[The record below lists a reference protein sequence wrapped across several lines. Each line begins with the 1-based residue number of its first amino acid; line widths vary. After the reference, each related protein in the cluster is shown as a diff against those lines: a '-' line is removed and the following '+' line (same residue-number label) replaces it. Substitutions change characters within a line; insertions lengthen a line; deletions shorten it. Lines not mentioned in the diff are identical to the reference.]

1 MAAKIKTGDN
11 VVVIAGKD
19 KGKTGVVKSVDVKN
33 ERLFVAGVNMVKKHQ
48 KATPLAEAGMV
59 EKEASIHVSNVM
71 LADPETGKATRV
83 GFKVEEGKK
92 VRVAK
97 ASGKEIA

>member
-19 KGKTGVVKSVDVKN
+19 KGKTGVVKSVDVKG
-33 ERLFVAGVNMVKKHQ
+33 ERVIVEGANMVKKHQ

-83 GFKVEEGKK
+83 GFKVEADKK

-97 ASGKEIA
+97 ASGKTIA

>member
-1 MAAKIKTGDN
+1 MAARLKTGDN
-11 VVVIAGKD
+11 VVITAGKD
-19 KGKTGVVKSVDVKN
+19 KGKTGVVKSVDVQN
-33 ERLFVAGVNMVKKHQ
+33 ERLVVEGINMVKKHQ

-59 EKEASIHVSNVM
+59 EKEASIHTSNVM

-83 GFKVEEGKK
+83 GFKVEDGKK

-97 ASGKEIA
+97 ASGKTL

>member
-1 MAAKIKTGDN
+1 MAARIKTGDN

-19 KGKTGVVKSVDVKN
+19 NGKTGVVKSVKN
-33 ERLFVAGVNMVKKHQ
+33 DRVVVEGVNLVKKHQ
-48 KATPLAEAGMV
+48 KATPLRDAGMV
-59 EKEASIHVSNVM
+59 EKEVSLHISNVM

-97 ASGKEIA
+97 ASGKTVA